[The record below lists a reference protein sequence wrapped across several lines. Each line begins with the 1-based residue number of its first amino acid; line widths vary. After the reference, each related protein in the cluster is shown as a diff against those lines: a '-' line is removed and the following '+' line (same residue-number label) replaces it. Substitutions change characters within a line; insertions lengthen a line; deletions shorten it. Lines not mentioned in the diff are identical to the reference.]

1 MKCILLTTL
10 LLTLNLYVNS
20 NTNSIKANRL
30 VNIAVNKEAI
40 RQTEYMKE
48 YQNMI
53 EFLKLKE
60 GFSSTLYSDAGYL
73 AIGFG
78 QRIKFYK
85 HEISEP
91 ISREQAEDI
100 LKVSLED
107 HFRMVRR
114 IYPKVKGNKL
124 LAMVHISYTVGIGR
138 LQQLYHNNQ
147 LDTTRLLSIGDKS
160 CREFEINLF
169 MR

>member
-20 NTNSIKANRL
+20 NTNSIKGSRL
-30 VNIAVNKEAI
+30 VNTISNRETI

-60 GFSSTLYSDAGYL
+60 GFSSTLYWDKNYL

-85 HEISEP
+85 HKISEP
-91 ISREQAEDI
+91 VNREQAEDI

-138 LQQLYHNNQ
+138 LQHLYHNNQ
-147 LDTTRLLSIGDKS
+147 LDTNRLLSIGDKS
-160 CREFEINLF
+160 CRQFEIDLF
-169 MR
+169 NK

>member
-1 MKCILLTTL
+1 MKGILTIL
-10 LLTLNLYVNS
+10 LLTLNLSINS
-20 NTNSIKANRL
+20 NTNSIKGKGL
-30 VNIAVNKEAI
+30 VNIISNRDNI

-48 YQNMI
+48 YNNMI

-60 GFSSTLYSDAGYL
+60 GFSATLYDDHNFL

-78 QRIKFYK
+78 QRIKFYRHK
-85 HEISEP
+85 ISEP

-124 LAMVHISYTVGIGR
+124 LAMAHVSYTIGIGR
-138 LQQLYHNNQ
+138 LKQLYHSNQ

-160 CREFEINLF
+160 CRQFEINLF
-169 MR
+169 TK